1 MAHILGGFGG
11 DKPKAAGPPKPP
23 PPLPKGHH
31 PSRAMKMAGMPKEV
45 MEVIAGGNQDPLSA
59 ALPPVVPTFPVTA
72 IANSTAAA
80 TGASTT
86 TGGDTSLT
94 TTIGKGR
101 TTVKVGNKWI
111 DTSKPARK
119 WIWAN
124 FASSARTDGL
134 LLNHWVRHG
143 VDYPD
148 YPYAK
153 FDVHLDAI
161 SYTDEEYRDKLQH
174 DTWTRSET
182 DHLMELVRKL
192 ELRWPVIYDRWFE
205 SYHYSTAD
213 NTEAT
218 TTADTADTNNKS
230 NKEDEEKTS
239 GDDDMTT
246 NKNNNNKN
254 MPAQA
259 AVSRK
264 MEDLQHRYYTVAAIL
279 TQHRI
284 AQEAAQEAKALAA
297 TVPVNATTNLDP
309 TAKAAAADALLGD
322 TAAARV
328 LAAADPRHQPL
339 IHNLGTGSS
348 NKVFDLNYEKER
360 RAHLELLWH
369 RTKEEE
375 EEELNLRKELR
386 LVETQLRK
394 LKKTGGHI
402 LAAVDAT
409 GGTSGAAAGGAASSR
424 DVSRSASPAV
434 AAATAENVLSS
445 NSPEALLDQCF
456 ASTAPVPTPGT
467 PYLQS
472 GRLAPPATGGSTG
485 LNKTLLGRMD
495 GVLEELKI
503 PERPIPTKRVC
514 DMYDVVRKDILTLL
528 TLQKMVLQKEGQLQ
542 SKRMKLSKMGG
553 SIQVADE
560 ETALGIPRPQPPP
573 TPIPTTP
580 AAGASSVST
589 AKSKKSTGGK
599 GKGASGGT
607 GGSKKAGGGKSA
619 KASAAGAAGGTGTSK
634 GKAEGKSKGGTKS
647 GDGKAKT
654 SASTATAPGGKQAPA
669 TGGKQ
674 APGAGGKQMPG
685 GKQAPGGK
693 AKKPASKRKRKAEA
707 KSPAA
712 ASAAA
717 AAVTPVA
724 AGVPPTKLSANT
736 ASAPS
741 VGATTATAPPTS
753 AAKPAGTGE
762 GKASGKKRARKS

>member
-1 MAHILGGFGG
+1 MSDMAHILGGFGNS
-11 DKPKAAGPPKPP
+11 KLKTAGPPKPP

-31 PSRAMKMAGMPKEV
+31 PSRAMKMTGMPKEV
-45 MEVIAGGNQDPLSA
+45 MEVIAGGNQDPISA

-72 IANSTAAA
+72 IATSTTAT
-80 TGASTT
+80 TGAGGSDTALATT
-86 TGGDTSLT
+86 
-94 TTIGKGR
+94 KGR

-111 DTSKPARK
+111 DASKPARK

-153 FDVHLDAI
+153 FDVHLDGI

-182 DHLMELVRKL
+182 DHLLELVRKL

-205 SYHYSTAD
+205 SYNYSTAD
-213 NTEAT
+213 TSNASNT
-218 TTADTADTNNKS
+218 TTDTTENYNNE
-230 NKEDEEKTS
+230 EDEEKTS
-239 GDDDMTT
+239 KDDDE
-246 NKNNNNKN
+246 NNNNN
-254 MPAQA
+254 TLAHA
-259 AVSRK
+259 AVSRN

-284 AQEAAQEAKALAA
+284 AQEAAQEAKALAS
-297 TVPVNATTNLDP
+297 TVPVNTANLDP
-309 TAKAAAADALLGD
+309 TSATAKAAEALLGD

-369 RTKEEE
+369 RTKEDEE
-375 EEELNLRKELR
+375 EEMNLRKELR

-402 LAAVDAT
+402 LAAADAK
-409 GGTSGAAAGGAASSR
+409 GGTAGAGPGGAASSR
-424 DVSRSASPAV
+424 DVSRSASPA
-434 AAATAENVLSS
+434 ATAAGNVLSS
-445 NSPEALLDQCF
+445 HSPEALLDQCF

-514 DMYDVVRKDILTLL
+514 DLYDAVRKDILTLL
-528 TLQKMVLQKEGQLQ
+528 TLQKMALQKEGQLQ

-573 TPIPTTP
+573 APVPTTP
-580 AAGASSVST
+580 AAGASSVSPT
-589 AKSKKSTGGK
+589 KSKKSTGGK

-607 GGSKKAGGGKSA
+607 GGSKKSGGGKST

-634 GKAEGKSKGGTKS
+634 GKTDGKSKGGTKS
-647 GDGKAKT
+647 GEGKTKA
-654 SASTATAPGGKQAPA
+654 SANTAATPGGKQAPA
-669 TGGKQ
+669 AGGKQ
-674 APGAGGKQMPG
+674 APGGKQMPG

-693 AKKPASKRKRKAEA
+693 AKKPAAKRKRKAEA

-717 AAVTPVA
+717 AAGTSAA
-724 AGVPPTKLSANT
+724 AGVPPMKPPANT
-736 ASAPS
+736 ASVPG
-741 VGATTATAPPTS
+741 VGAPVATAPSTS
-753 AAKPAGTGE
+753 ATKPAGAGE